1 MEHFDISKHEIFTT
15 LFNSV
20 SEGIIVV
27 NQNQTIVATN
37 FSANEMFG
45 YDENELHGTDLD
57 ALVPMNYRHNHGAHV
72 SSFMKKSEKR
82 TMGHGRDLFGLKKD
96 GKLFPVEAGL
106 NPFIIND
113 HRYVIA
119 LVIDITERKEQEKEI
134 QALNNQLEAK
144 IVKRTEQLNQSIN
157 DLKAEVIRRKDAEQK
172 MKESLRKERE
182 LNELKTKF
190 LSLVSHEFKTPLSG
204 IMTSAQLIS
213 KYTQGEQ
220 QERREKHIKTI
231 QGKVKYLNNILN
243 DFLSIERLETGKEN
257 YNIVA
262 VSVGRVIQEVINDAS
277 LLLKEGQKI
286 TLNAQ
291 FDDVIIRFDQKILH
305 VVLSNVIHNAIKY
318 SQENSEVLIEGTE
331 NESNLSIVIKD
342 QGIGI
347 PIQEQKHI
355 FNRYFRAENA
365 VLTQGTGIGLNIVK
379 GHLENL
385 GGEITFTSE
394 LNKGSTFTITL
405 PK

>member
-1 MEHFDISKHEIFTT
+1 MEHFEISQHEVFKT

-27 NQNQTIVATN
+27 NQKQQIVATN
-37 FSANEMFG
+37 QSANEMFG
-45 YDENELHGTDLD
+45 YDEGELTLEHLETLIPKD
-57 ALVPMNYRHNHGAHV
+57 YRKNHGNNV
-72 SSFMKKSEKR
+72 KTFLKKSDKR
-82 TMGHGRDLFGLKKD
+82 TMGHGRDLYGLKKN
-96 GKLFPVEAGL
+96 GKRFPVEAGL
-106 NPFIIND
+106 NPFKINN
-113 HRYVIA
+113 HKYVIA
-119 LVIDITERKEQEKEI
+119 LVIDITKRKQQEQEI
-134 QALNNQLEAK
+134 IALNNELEAK
-144 IVKRTEQLNQSIN
+144 IEKRTIQLKKTVSELKEEVKRREQ
-157 DLKAEVIRRKDAEQK
+157 AEQK
-172 MKESLRKERE
+172 IKESLRVERE

-213 KYTQGEQ
+213 KYTQSEQ

-257 YNIVA
+257 YNITA
-262 VSVGRVIQEVINDAS
+262 VSVGRIIQEVVNDAQ
-277 LLLKEGQKI
+277 LLLKEGQEI
-286 TLNAQ
+286 HVNAD
-291 FDDVIIRFDQKILH
+291 FDDAIVQFDQKILH
-305 VVLSNVIHNAIKY
+305 VVISNVIHNAVKY
-318 SQENSEVLIEGTE
+318 SQENSYITIDGVE
-331 NESNLSIVIKD
+331 NDSNLAISIKD
-342 QGIGI
+342 QGMGI

-385 GGEITFTSE
+385 GGDIEFTSE
-394 LNKGSTFTITL
+394 LNMGSTFTITL

>member
-1 MEHFDISKHEIFTT
+1 MEHFDISQHEVFTT

-27 NQNQTIVATN
+27 NEEQKIVATN
-37 FSANEMFG
+37 QSANEMFG
-45 YDENELHGTDLD
+45 YKGEELNL
-57 ALVPMNYRHNHGAHV
+57 ANLNSLIPKNYRISHGSHV
-72 SSFMKKSEKR
+72 STFIKKSGKR
-82 TMGHGRDLFGLKKD
+82 AMGHGRDLFGLTKN
-96 GKLFPVEAGL
+96 GKQFPVEVGL
-106 NPFIIND
+106 NPFKIND
-113 HRYVIA
+113 HNYVIA
-119 LVIDITERKEQEKEI
+119 LIIDISERKQQEDEI
-134 QALNNQLEAK
+134 KALNNQLELK
-144 IVKRTEQLNQSIN
+144 IEKRTAQLKKSVNELKEEVKKREQ
-157 DLKAEVIRRKDAEQK
+157 AERKI
-172 MKESLRKERE
+172 KESLRIEIE

-213 KYTQGEQ
+213 KYTQGNQ
-220 QERREKHIKTI
+220 QERREKHVKTI

-257 YNIVA
+257 YNITA
-262 VSVGRVIQEVINDAS
+262 VSVGRVIQEVVYDAK
-277 LLLKEGQKI
+277 LLLKQGQKI
-286 TLNAQ
+286 IVNAP
-291 FDDVIIRFDQKILH
+291 FDDAIIRFDQKILH
-305 VVLSNVIHNAIKY
+305 LVVSNIIHNAVKY
-318 SQENSEVLIEGTE
+318 SQENTNIIIEGRETDA
-331 NESNLSIVIKD
+331 NLSISIKD

-347 PIQEQKHI
+347 PIKEQKHI

-365 VLTQGTGIGLNIVK
+365 VLSQGTGIGLNIVK

-385 GGEITFTSE
+385 GGEIEFSSE